1 MQIQRLPQTLATIT
15 CAPICNIAA
24 YSTVS
29 TFFQVIILSVVS
41 RADAHHEDEEI
52 ENAAAIEQW
61 DAIGWED
68 TQATA
73 TISIA
78 AVSTHQGRCWRYVV
92 VVLPHRGT
100 AALTAQVLQA
110 QVHK

>member
-15 CAPICNIAA
+15 CALTCNVAA

-29 TFFQVIILSVVS
+29 TVIRSSALSVIS

-68 TQATA
+68 T
-73 TISIA
+73 
-78 AVSTHQGRCWRYVV
+78 
-92 VVLPHRGT
+92 
-100 AALTAQVLQA
+100 
-110 QVHK
+110 